1 MLARQLGEE
10 EYYEELP
17 RQQVTAHR
25 QHRQYE
31 QNRLIRR
38 RIVKRNNLRSRM
50 AILLIVVSVLAVFIT
65 ARSSVIAGRGFEIVQ
80 MRTEAAKLE
89 AENARLRIA
98 NAQLKNPTR
107 VKEIAEHKLG
117 MGVSEQVYFA
127 EGK

>member
-1 MLARQLGEE
+1 MLARQLEEE

-17 RQQVTAHR
+17 RQQVTA
-25 QHRQYE
+25 HRQYE

-107 VKEIAEHKLG
+107 VKEIAEQKLG